1 MFGPA
6 LWSTTD
12 GGTTWA
18 KEAPPGGGHQ
28 VLTFAGDSDAVYAVV
43 SPCRVGQICNRPVR
57 LWRTTPGQGSWT
69 QVRLALPAT
78 TCCVVLAVHGLV
90 AYLAIPAALIN
101 PGASVDPD
109 VLDVTVD
116 GQHWSSRP
124 DPCDPGNGETLV
136 MGRPPAVGT
145 VGTPAV
151 RIGPP
156 PYR

>member
-1 MFGPA
+1 MR
-6 LWSTTD
+6 LWNVQTQASL
-12 GGTTWA
+12 
-18 KEAPPGGGHQ
+18 KEYHHH
-28 VLTFAGDSDAVYAVV
+28 SDAVYAVV